1 MNTITGLIST
11 LFLALLLSACGAEQ
25 QDTSIAME
33 SHDEHEEERG
43 PNNGRLFH
51 DGDFTIELALI
62 EGAEPRYRAWAS
74 QDGAAIAPESVTLQ
88 ATLTRLDR
96 IDEFSFDPQNAYL
109 TSNAVITEPHSFSV
123 QVNARYA
130 GASHSWEFDSFEGRT
145 NIDPVAARALNIE
158 TEIAGPQTLA
168 LNTSAYGRVLAD
180 TERLSHVSARF
191 EGRIATVHA
200 SIGETV
206 SAGSLLATVESNQ
219 SLTSYE
225 ITAPISG
232 IVLARDAGP
241 GEQTG
246 SRTLFTIM
254 DNSSVWVDL
263 AIFPKDLASIKT
275 GASVKINT
283 PYSDTEFTGTIARFL
298 PHIEANQAVT
308 ARVQLNNPE
317 GELLPGAWVEAS
329 INVADV
335 EVPLAVRREA
345 LQSFRDFTVVYAQY
359 DNDYEVR
366 MLELGRQSDEW
377 VEVLSGLTPGTT
389 YVTQNS
395 YVLKADVEKDG
406 ATHDH

>member
-11 LFLALLLSACGAEQ
+11 LSLALLLSACGAEQ
-25 QDTSIAME
+25 QELSNAME
-33 SHDEHEEERG
+33 SQDEHEEERG

-74 QDGAAIAPESVTLQ
+74 QDGAAVAPESVTLQ

-130 GASHSWEFDSFEGRT
+130 GASHSWEFESFEGRT

-168 LNTSAYGRVLAD
+168 LNTSVYGRVLAD

-191 EGRIATVHA
+191 EGRIVTVHA
-200 SIGETV
+200 SLGETV

-232 IVLARDAGP
+232 IVLARDAGS

-263 AIFPKDLASIKT
+263 DIFPKDLTAIQL
-275 GASVKINT
+275 GASVTIKT
-283 PYSDTEFTGTIARFL
+283 AYSDTEFTGTIARFL

-308 ARVQLNNPE
+308 ARVRLNNPE

-345 LQSFRDFTVVYAQY
+345 LQSFRDFTVVYAKY